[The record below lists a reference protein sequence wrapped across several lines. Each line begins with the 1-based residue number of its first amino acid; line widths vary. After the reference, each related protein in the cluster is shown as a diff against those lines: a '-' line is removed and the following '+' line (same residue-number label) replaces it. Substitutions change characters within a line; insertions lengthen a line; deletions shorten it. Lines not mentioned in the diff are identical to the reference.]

1 MASVRNSW
9 NRFEPRGVQ
18 FGEMNLKS
26 DTWRKRALLLGA
38 LIGIGLAM
46 VAYVKYQTNS
56 LSLLETHLATP
67 KPPLSLQ
74 PGRFPCLESLAS
86 GRARK
91 RIVVLHG
98 ADWTLDSI
106 VEPKCFPERE
116 VVMSVEQGRYFMR
129 KPITR
134 RIRFWIV
141 RKGGSIYVKIL
152 ESSDSEQLDRDA
164 LDLVTN
170 HKCGLQNGKNCRVQ
184 SARMVYRID

>member
-1 MASVRNSW
+1 
-9 NRFEPRGVQ
+9 
-18 FGEMNLKS
+18 MNLKS

-38 LIGIGLAM
+38 LIGIGLA
-46 VAYVKYQTNS
+46 VAAYVKYRANS

-67 KPPLSLQ
+67 RPPLSLQ
-74 PGRFPCLESLAS
+74 PSRFSCLESLAG

-98 ADWTLDSI
+98 ADWTLDST

-116 VVMSVEQGRYFMR
+116 VVMSVEEGRHFLR
-129 KPITR
+129 QPLTQ

-141 RKGGSIYVKIL
+141 QKGDVICAKIV
-152 ESSDSEQLDRDA
+152 ESSGSETLDRDA

-170 HKCGLQNGKNCRVQ
+170 HKCGPQNGKNCQVQ